1 MLSASVIEKE
11 AHEMEKQM
19 LMNALEKQGQLISE
33 CSENC
38 VAEADAQGLAALT
51 EALRKLTD
59 TVDLLCD

>member
-1 MLSASVIEKE
+1 
-11 AHEMEKQM
+11 MEKQT
-19 LMNALEKQGQLISE
+19 LMNALEKQVQLISK

-38 VAEADAQGLAALT
+38 VAEADAQGLAAPT

>member
-1 MLSASVIEKE
+1 MEKE
-11 AHEMEKQM
+11 ALVK
-19 LMNALEKQGQLISE
+19 ALEKQVQLISK

-59 TVDLLCD
+59 TVDLFCN